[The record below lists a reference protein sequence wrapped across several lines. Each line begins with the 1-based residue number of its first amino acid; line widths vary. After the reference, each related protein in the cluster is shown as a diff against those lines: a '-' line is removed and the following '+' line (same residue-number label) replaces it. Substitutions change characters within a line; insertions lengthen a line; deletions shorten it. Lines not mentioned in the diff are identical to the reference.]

1 MRVFTRPGV
10 ARVSRPGLWWSSRTL
25 QYGRQCLPPPGALAP
40 HPSCRFSRAERLRQ
54 PPRTLRFLNPGGIAT
69 GYASP
74 GNGLR
79 EVAYAI
85 PPGHLTCS
93 PGQVMRLPD
102 ATAATPDDATR
113 HPECADVSRTSLR
126 QVRGQYRHG
135 PEPGRIRRGCF
146 TRYAGSGL
154 WIQARRFFA
163 LLRFG
168 NSSIPHPAT
177 LFAMPPWVVNVEGDP
192 HLSSPLQ
199 GEGALRSSLAKI

>member
-113 HPECADVSRTSLR
+113 HPECTDVSRTSLR
-126 QVRGQYRHG
+126 QVRGQYKRAGIPAEFGRAVSHVMPGQGFGFRREDFSPSYDLGTPLSHTPPRYPPLRHG
-135 PEPGRIRRGCF
+135 
-146 TRYAGSGL
+146 
-154 WIQARRFFA
+154 W
-163 LLRFG
+163 
-168 NSSIPHPAT
+168 
-177 LFAMPPWVVNVEGDP
+177 
-192 HLSSPLQ
+192 
-199 GEGALRSSLAKI
+199 